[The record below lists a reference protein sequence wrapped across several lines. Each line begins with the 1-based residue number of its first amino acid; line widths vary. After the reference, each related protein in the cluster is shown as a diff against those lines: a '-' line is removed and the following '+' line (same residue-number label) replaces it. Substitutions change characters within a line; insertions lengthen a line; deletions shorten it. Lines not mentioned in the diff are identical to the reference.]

1 MGMEEY
7 AFILDYLPT
16 GHPEDE
22 RPIYKREPVSYGL
35 GDKHLSLLELIPKKG
50 VELSIGER
58 VYIGKDDR
66 EKIEYVKRRADYDD
80 LTASARSELPFVIDK
95 IVEKE
100 EKRFV
105 DFFNDSQP
113 ISTRYHQIELLP
125 GIGNRL
131 MWEILNERRK
141 KPFESF
147 EDISVRV
154 KAVHDPKHMIVKRIV
169 LELEGGKELGKGKY
183 KLFTAPP
190 IQKEESRHRGR
201 GYR

>member
-1 MGMEEY
+1 MGMEEH

-16 GHPEDE
+16 GHPEDR
-22 RPIYKREPVSYGL
+22 RPIYKREPIAYGL
-35 GDKHLSLLELIPKKG
+35 GAKHLSILELIPKKG
-50 VELSIGER
+50 VELSIGEY

-66 EKIEYVKRRADYDD
+66 EKIEYIKQRTDYDS
-80 LTASARSELPFVIDK
+80 LTASARSELPFVVEK
-95 IVEKE
+95 VVEKE

-105 DFFNDSQP
+105 AFFNDSQP

-147 EDISVRV
+147 EDISSRV
-154 KAVHDPKHMIVKRIV
+154 KAVHDPTNMIVKRIV
-169 LELEGGKELGKGKY
+169 SELEGGKELGKGKY

-190 IQKEESRHRGR
+190 IQKEEPKHRGR

>member
-16 GHPEDE
+16 GHLEDE
-22 RPIYKREPVSYGL
+22 RPIYKREPVAYGL
-35 GDKHLSLLELIPKKG
+35 GDKYLSLLDLIPKKG

-66 EKIEYVKRRADYDD
+66 EKIEYVKRRVDYDD
-80 LTASARSELPFVIDK
+80 LTASARSELPFVVDK
-95 IVEKE
+95 VVEKE

-190 IQKEESRHRGR
+190 IQKEESMHRGR